1 MKIVKAL
8 GPCYLC
14 STFVNSDGTKV
25 SDHPLFAFETDEDG
39 VWAYVMFAS
48 KVNPYT
54 AKYPDGN
61 DITFITCSDHP
72 GEFPGKR
79 VFQAELYIGPKTVK
93 LSEYTF
99 AQAIYC
105 DEMMKALRNAIKY
118 REKGAGLKH
127 VHNYNETKDRE
138 DTDEIISSL
147 LSVVE
152 DNIRIKRYKP
162 TGPVNCVYDEY
173 RKIRDSE
180 RIKRGNYKVF
190 DERYKNKAH

>member
-1 MKIVKAL
+1 MKITKIL

-25 SDHPLFAFETDEDG
+25 SDHPLFAFETDQEG

-61 DITFITCSDHP
+61 DITFITCSNHP
-72 GEFPGKR
+72 GEYPSKR

-105 DEMMKALRNAIKY
+105 DNVLKALKNAITY
-118 REKGAGLKH
+118 MSKGGGLKH
-127 VHNYNETKDRE
+127 VHDISSTKDRE
-138 DTDEIISSL
+138 DSEEILSSL
-147 LSVVE
+147 LSVIE
-152 DNIRIKRYKP
+152 EGIHLKRYKP

-173 RKIRDSE
+173 RKYRDAD
-180 RIKRGNYKVF
+180 RIKKGNSKVF
-190 DERYKNKAH
+190 DERYRNKNR